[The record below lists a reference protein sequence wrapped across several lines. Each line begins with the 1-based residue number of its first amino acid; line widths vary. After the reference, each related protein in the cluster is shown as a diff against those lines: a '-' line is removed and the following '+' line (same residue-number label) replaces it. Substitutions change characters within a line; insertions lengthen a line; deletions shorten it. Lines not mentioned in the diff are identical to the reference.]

1 MQENTSTLYQ
11 GTYLSQPFNSFTL
24 YPDSFDEF
32 EESRIGQILI
42 ADTPSRIKENQ
53 LKIWKE
59 IVNLDFLTTPL
70 SDSIKVA
77 DILYQLRPHV
87 NSQSGYSQE
96 QTDMHHALV
105 RLAELWRK
113 FKEVLE
119 RWGKTEVGA
128 HGSAADGLFR
138 LEEARFLPVLARFRV
153 VLQGFGEPGLGEELE
168 EFVTTSMTL
177 IQRIEVWL
185 REERR
190 RA

>member
-1 MQENTSTLYQ
+1 MQENTSNLYQ
-11 GTYLSQPFNSFTL
+11 GTYLSQPFNSFAI

-32 EESRIGQILI
+32 KESRIGQILI
-42 ADTPSRIKENQ
+42 ADIPSRIKESQ

-59 IVNLDFLTTPL
+59 IVNMDFLTKPL

-77 DILYQLRPHV
+77 DILYHLRPQV
-87 NSQSGYSQE
+87 NSQWGYSQE
-96 QTDMHHALV
+96 RTDMHHAFV

-128 HGSAADGLFR
+128 HGTAADGLFR

-153 VLQGFGEPGLGEELE
+153 VLQGCAGPGLVEELE

-185 REERR
+185 REVGR